1 MNGWKSSSNVS
12 KKVLLGS
19 TRVRSKHSLWVQR
32 IFLGNFVFD
41 LFEFLLT
48 LRSISTESTSL
59 PSDKIRESASV
70 ASRRKGLDGRF
81 CVPGEGGMFSRNAQR
96 TGTCANRRYIFF
108 TFSSSSPS
116 IPARFF
122 LFDKYSH
129 SHHPSIVA
137 TINGSVIAI

>member
-1 MNGWKSSSNVS
+1 MNGWKTSSKVS
-12 KKVLLGS
+12 KKVLLES
-19 TRVRSKHSLWVQR
+19 ARVRTKGSLWVQR
-32 IFLGNFVFD
+32 IFLGNFVFN

-59 PSDKIRESASV
+59 RSDKIREPDGIS
-70 ASRRKGLDGRF
+70 SRRKGWAGRF
-81 CVPGEGGMFSRNAQR
+81 CVPREGAMFSRNAQR